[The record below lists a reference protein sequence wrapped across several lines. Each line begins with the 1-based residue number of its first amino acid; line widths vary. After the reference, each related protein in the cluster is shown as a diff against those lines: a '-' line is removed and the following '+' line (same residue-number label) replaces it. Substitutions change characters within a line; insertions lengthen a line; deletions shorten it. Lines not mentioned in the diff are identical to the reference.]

1 MTEYTFTLKFRL
13 PDAASDPGQYV
24 DALGAAG
31 CDDAL
36 VGIGR
41 PGHISLDFTRETAS
55 AEEALFGAL
64 EQVTATIPGATLVEA
79 GPDLVGLSDI
89 AELLGFSRQN
99 MRKLMEAGGHD
110 FPDPVHEGRPSIW
123 HLARVLTWLENRKAY
138 DIPEAI
144 LTLSGLTMQLNALR
158 ESQNV
163 SKTFAE
169 KVMPQLFAAPTVG

>member
-1 MTEYTFTLKFRL
+1 MNEYDFTLKFRL
-13 PDAASDPGQYV
+13 PEAAHDPGEYV
-24 DALGAAG
+24 EALCAAG

-41 PGHISLDFTRETAS
+41 PGHISLDFTREAAS
-55 AEEALFGAL
+55 AEEALLSAL

-123 HLARVLTWLENRKAY
+123 HLARVLTWLETRKGY
-138 DIPEAI
+138 EIPEPI
-144 LTLSGLTMQLNALR
+144 LALSGLTMQLNAMR
-158 ESQNV
+158 ESRSV
-163 SKTFAE
+163 SKAFAE
-169 KVMPQLFAAPTVG
+169 KVRPKLFDTVTVA